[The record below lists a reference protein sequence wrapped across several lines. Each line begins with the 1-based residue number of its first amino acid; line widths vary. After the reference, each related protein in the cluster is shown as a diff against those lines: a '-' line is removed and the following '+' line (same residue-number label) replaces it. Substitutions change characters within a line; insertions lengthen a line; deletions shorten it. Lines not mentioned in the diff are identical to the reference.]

1 MPAKKKTNNSKEVT
15 KTKKAPVKKTAAKKI
30 PVKKTAAKK
39 SPAKKTAAKKSPA
52 KRTAPKKTIAKKTNQ
67 KTTKS
72 STSKP
77 NKSDRYEEAR
87 FLASIKPYA
96 LKKNEKYMNAGQ
108 KKHFQEI
115 LTSWKEQLQ
124 IEQDRTADKIQKNV
138 SHFPDESDRA
148 THEEEFTLELRTRER
163 ERKLLSKISES
174 IEDLKSDDYGYC
186 ASCGIEIGIRRLEAR
201 PTATRCIDCKTIEE
215 IHERQQYG

>member
-1 MPAKKKTNNSKEVT
+1 MPNKSKKITPNKKTPVK
-15 KTKKAPVKKTAAKKI
+15 KTTKKTAAKKT
-30 PVKKTAAKK
+30 PVKKTT
-39 SPAKKTAAKKSPA
+39 KKTATKKTLQKKVVQKNSTSAKKVTE
-52 KRTAPKKTIAKKTNQ
+52 K
-67 KTTKS
+67 
-72 STSKP
+72 
-77 NKSDRYEEAR
+77 YEEAQ
-87 FLASIKPYA
+87 FLASIKPYK
-96 LKKNEKYMNAGQ
+96 LKKNEKYMNAVQ

-115 LTSWKEQLQ
+115 LASWKEQLQ

>member
-1 MPAKKKTNNSKEVT
+1 MPSKSKKITPN
-15 KTKKAPVKKTAAKKI
+15 KKNPVKKTTKKTATKKT
-30 PVKKTAAKK
+30 PVKKTT
-39 SPAKKTAAKKSPA
+39 KKTATKKSLQKKVVQKNSTSAKKVTE
-52 KRTAPKKTIAKKTNQ
+52 K
-67 KTTKS
+67 
-72 STSKP
+72 
-77 NKSDRYEEAR
+77 YEEAQ
-87 FLASIKPYA
+87 FLASIKPYK
-96 LKKNEKYMNAGQ
+96 LKKNEKYMNAVQ

-115 LTSWKEQLQ
+115 LASWKEQLQ

>member
-1 MPAKKKTNNSKEVT
+1 MPAKKTKKKAIVKKSTAKKTSPKKQLKKVSVSKKAEKKVVSKKT
-15 KTKKAPVKKTAAKKI
+15 ATKKATVKKG
-30 PVKKTAAKK
+30 
-39 SPAKKTAAKKSPA
+39 
-52 KRTAPKKTIAKKTNQ
+52 IAKKTSVKKQ
-67 KTTKS
+67 KKTKA
-72 STSKP
+72 
-77 NKSDRYEEAR
+77 YEESQ

-96 LKKNEKYMNAGQ
+96 LKKNEKYMNAKQ
-108 KKHFQEI
+108 KQHFQDI
-115 LTSWKEQLQ
+115 LVSWKEQLQ

-163 ERKLLSKISES
+163 ERRLLSKISES
-174 IEDLKSDDYGYC
+174 IDDLKSDDYGYC

>member
-1 MPAKKKTNNSKEVT
+1 MPAKKTKKKAIVKKSTAKKTSPKKQLKKVSASKKAEKKVVSKKT
-15 KTKKAPVKKTAAKKI
+15 VTKKATVKKG
-30 PVKKTAAKK
+30 
-39 SPAKKTAAKKSPA
+39 
-52 KRTAPKKTIAKKTNQ
+52 IAKKTSVKKQ
-67 KTTKS
+67 KKTK
-72 STSKP
+72 T
-77 NKSDRYEEAR
+77 YEESQ

-96 LKKNEKYMNAGQ
+96 LKKNEKYMNAKQ
-108 KKHFQEI
+108 KQHFQDI
-115 LTSWKEQLQ
+115 LVSWKEQLQ

-163 ERKLLSKISES
+163 ERRLLSKISES
-174 IEDLKSDDYGYC
+174 IDDLKSDDYGYC

>member
-1 MPAKKKTNNSKEVT
+1 MSAKKMPSKSKKITPNKKNPVKKTT
-15 KTKKAPVKKTAAKKI
+15 KKTAAKKT
-30 PVKKTAAKK
+30 PVKKTT
-39 SPAKKTAAKKSPA
+39 KKTATKKTLQKKVVQKNSTSAKKVTE
-52 KRTAPKKTIAKKTNQ
+52 K
-67 KTTKS
+67 
-72 STSKP
+72 
-77 NKSDRYEEAR
+77 YEEAQ
-87 FLASIKPYA
+87 FLASIKPYK
-96 LKKNEKYMNAGQ
+96 LKKNEKYMNAVQ

-115 LTSWKEQLQ
+115 LASWKEQLQ

>member
-1 MPAKKKTNNSKEVT
+1 MPSKSKKITPNKKNPVKKTT
-15 KTKKAPVKKTAAKKI
+15 KKTAAKKT
-30 PVKKTAAKK
+30 PVKKTT
-39 SPAKKTAAKKSPA
+39 KKTATKKSLQKKVVQKKSTSAKKVTE
-52 KRTAPKKTIAKKTNQ
+52 K
-67 KTTKS
+67 
-72 STSKP
+72 
-77 NKSDRYEEAR
+77 YEEAQ
-87 FLASIKPYA
+87 FLASIKPYK
-96 LKKNEKYMNAGQ
+96 LKKNEKYMNAVQ

-115 LTSWKEQLQ
+115 LASWKEQLQ

>member
-1 MPAKKKTNNSKEVT
+1 MPAKKTTKKTTNNKN
-15 KTKKAPVKKTAAKKI
+15 TKKVVAKKTTTKKTTTKKVAPKKPAAKK
-30 PVKKTAAKK
+30 VT
-39 SPAKKTAAKKSPA
+39 AKKTAPKKAKKIE
-52 KRTAPKKTIAKKTNQ
+52 K
-67 KTTKS
+67 
-72 STSKP
+72 
-77 NKSDRYEEAR
+77 YEEAQ

-96 LKKNEKYMNAGQ
+96 LKKNEKYMNAKQ
-108 KKHFQEI
+108 KQHFQEI
-115 LTSWKEQLQ
+115 LVSWKEQLQ

>member
-1 MPAKKKTNNSKEVT
+1 MPAKKTVKKLT
-15 KTKKAPVKKTAAKKI
+15 TKKAP
-30 PVKKTAAKK
+30 
-39 SPAKKTAAKKSPA
+39 AKKTSAKKAPA
-52 KRTAPKKTIAKKTNQ
+52 KTKPLKKTVAS
-67 KTTKS
+67 KS
-72 STSKP
+72 STKKAATKRVASK
-77 NKSDRYEEAR
+77 KTKKVDQYEEAQ

-96 LKKNEKYMNAGQ
+96 LKKAEKYMNVKQ
-108 KKHFQEI
+108 KQHFQKI
-115 LTSWKEQLQ
+115 LASWKKQLQ
-124 IEQDRTADKIQKNV
+124 LEQDRTADKIQKNA